1 MNYCQKCGARLPE
14 GRAVCSM
21 CGFDNAQAAR
31 PGAEPHAQPFNP
43 GGPAYGG
50 QGQPYGQPNQTYGAP
65 YGQPPHDSRRDPL
78 SVGDIFVSWLLL
90 SIPIVNIVMIIV
102 WLTSS
107 STNINKKNF
116 AKAALIMY
124 AIGIVLWILAAIV
137 FSIVG
142 VGTVVALDDYIYYM
156 IPLLGL

>member
-1 MNYCQKCGARLPE
+1 MNYCQNCGARLPE
-14 GRAVCSM
+14 GTTVCSM

-31 PGAEPHAQPFNP
+31 PGAEPQGQPFNP
-43 GGPAYGG
+43 GGPAPGPNP
-50 QGQPYGQPNQTYGAP
+50 PYGRPNPSYGA
-65 YGQPPHDSRRDPL
+65 PPHDSRRDPL

-142 VGTVVALDDYIYYM
+142 VGTAVALDDYIYYM

>member
-14 GRAVCSM
+14 DSAVCTM
-21 CGFDNAQAAR
+21 CGFDNAQAAQ
-31 PGAEPHAQPFNP
+31 PGAGAHAQPFNP
-43 GGPAYGG
+43 GGPAPG
-50 QGQPYGQPNQTYGAP
+50 QAPPYGQPNSAP
-65 YGQPPHDSRRDPL
+65 YSAPAHDPRRDPL

-90 SIPIVNIVMIIV
+90 SIPIVNVVMVIV

-107 STNINKKNF
+107 KTNVNKKNF

-124 AIGIVLWILAAIV
+124 AIGIVLSIIASLL

-142 VGTVVALDDYIYYM
+142 IGTAVALDDYIYYM

>member
-31 PGAEPHAQPFNP
+31 PGAEPQGQPFNP
-43 GGPAYGG
+43 GGPAPGPNP
-50 QGQPYGQPNQTYGAP
+50 PYGRPNPSYGA
-65 YGQPPHDSRRDPL
+65 PPHDSRRDPL

-142 VGTVVALDDYIYYM
+142 VGTVVVLDDYIYYM

>member
-31 PGAEPHAQPFNP
+31 PGAEPQGQPFNP
-43 GGPAYGG
+43 GGPAPGPNP
-50 QGQPYGQPNQTYGAP
+50 PYGRPNPSYGAP

-107 STNINKKNF
+107 STNVNKKNF

-142 VGTVVALDDYIYYM
+142 VGTAVALDDYIYYM

>member
-21 CGFDNAQAAR
+21 CGFDNAQAAQ

-43 GGPAYGG
+43 GGPAPGPNP
-50 QGQPYGQPNQTYGAP
+50 PYGRPNPSYGA
-65 YGQPPHDSRRDPL
+65 PPHDSRRDPL

>member
-31 PGAEPHAQPFNP
+31 PGAEPQGQPFNP
-43 GGPAYGG
+43 GGPAPGPNP
-50 QGQPYGQPNQTYGAP
+50 PYGRPNPSYGA
-65 YGQPPHDSRRDPL
+65 PPHDSRRDPL

-142 VGTVVALDDYIYYM
+142 VGTAVALDDYIYYM

>member
-31 PGAEPHAQPFNP
+31 PGAEPQGQPFNP
-43 GGPAYGG
+43 GGPAPGPNP
-50 QGQPYGQPNQTYGAP
+50 PYGRPNPSYGA
-65 YGQPPHDSRRDPL
+65 PPHDSRRDPL

-124 AIGIVLWILAAIV
+124 AIGIVLLILAAIV

-142 VGTVVALDDYIYYM
+142 VGTVVVLDDYIYYM

>member
-14 GRAVCSM
+14 GTTVCSM

-31 PGAEPHAQPFNP
+31 PGAEPQGQPFNP
-43 GGPAYGG
+43 GGPAPGPNP
-50 QGQPYGQPNQTYGAP
+50 PYGRPNPPYGA
-65 YGQPPHDSRRDPL
+65 PPHDSRRDPL

-102 WLTSS
+102 WLPSS
-107 STNINKKNF
+107 STNVNKKNF

>member
-14 GRAVCSM
+14 GTTVCSM

-31 PGAEPHAQPFNP
+31 PGAEPQGQPFNP
-43 GGPAYGG
+43 GGPAPGPNPSYGR
-50 QGQPYGQPNQTYGAP
+50 PNPSYGA
-65 YGQPPHDSRRDPL
+65 PPHDSRRDPL

-142 VGTVVALDDYIYYM
+142 VGTAVALDDYIYYM
-156 IPLLGL
+156 IPPLGL

>member
-14 GRAVCSM
+14 GTTVCSM

-31 PGAEPHAQPFNP
+31 PGAEPQGQPFNP
-43 GGPAYGG
+43 GGPAPGPNP
-50 QGQPYGQPNQTYGAP
+50 PYGRPNPSYGA
-65 YGQPPHDSRRDPL
+65 PPHDSRRDPL

-124 AIGIVLWILAAIV
+124 TIGIVLWILAAIV

>member
-31 PGAEPHAQPFNP
+31 PGAEPQGQPFNP
-43 GGPAYGG
+43 GGPAPGPNP
-50 QGQPYGQPNQTYGAP
+50 PYGRPNPSYGA
-65 YGQPPHDSRRDPL
+65 PPHDSRRDPL

>member
-31 PGAEPHAQPFNP
+31 PGAEPQGQPFNP
-43 GGPAYGG
+43 GGPAPGTNP
-50 QGQPYGQPNQTYGAP
+50 PYGRPNPSYGA
-65 YGQPPHDSRRDPL
+65 PPHDSRRDPL

>member
-14 GRAVCSM
+14 GTTVCSM

-31 PGAEPHAQPFNP
+31 PGAEPQGQPFNP
-43 GGPAYGG
+43 GGPAPGPNP
-50 QGQPYGQPNQTYGAP
+50 PYGRPNPSYGA
-65 YGQPPHDSRRDPL
+65 PPHDSRRDPL

>member
-1 MNYCQKCGARLPE
+1 MNYCQKCGAHLPE
-14 GRAVCSM
+14 GTTVCSM

-31 PGAEPHAQPFNP
+31 PGAEPQGQPFNP
-43 GGPAYGG
+43 GGPAPGPNP
-50 QGQPYGQPNQTYGAP
+50 PYGRPNPSYGA
-65 YGQPPHDSRRDPL
+65 PPHDSRRDPL

-142 VGTVVALDDYIYYM
+142 VGAAAAFDDYIYYM